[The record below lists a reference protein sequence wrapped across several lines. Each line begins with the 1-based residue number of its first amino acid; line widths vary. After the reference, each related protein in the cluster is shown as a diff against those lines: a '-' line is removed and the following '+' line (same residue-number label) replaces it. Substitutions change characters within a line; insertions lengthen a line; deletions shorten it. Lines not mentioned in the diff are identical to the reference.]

1 MDLRAFRRVVDMVS
15 GISVYQSDRR
25 PGLVASQFCYMWY
38 ITIMQNARSQVKT
51 APKMRRKIRREEVPC
66 GFSFVVYYAT
76 LISLR
81 KSSCCEKFTKITLNF
96 LLSAFL
102 IALLHFSVCVPV
114 LPSAFSFYG
123 KYQLLYPY
131 YPLSKI
137 SFIACLTLFISSMQL
152 ISFKSHIGTILPIE
166 PS

>member
-1 MDLRAFRRVVDMVS
+1 
-15 GISVYQSDRR
+15 
-25 PGLVASQFCYMWY
+25 
-38 ITIMQNARSQVKT
+38 MQNARSQVKT

-66 GFSFVVYYAT
+66 GFNFVVYYAA

-114 LPSAFSFYG
+114 LPSAFSFCGRYL
-123 KYQLLYPY
+123 LLYPY
-131 YPLSKI
+131 YLPPFPNLSLTFCPLVLKLIISTGLSSSSGKIPTTTTLVGSK
-137 SFIACLTLFISSMQL
+137 F
-152 ISFKSHIGTILPIE
+152 SHI
-166 PS
+166 S